1 MKFTISHLLIFQFIR
16 IQMRGKNVDENKVEH
31 LSNTG
36 ETNYSLNC
44 CVALQTIAV
53 AEPSLMLL
61 VPAVQQA
68 IEWPKGVI
76 S

>member
-1 MKFTISHLLIFQFIR
+1 
-16 IQMRGKNVDENKVEH
+16 MRGKNVDENKVEH

-36 ETNYSLNC
+36 ETNNSLNC
-44 CVALQTIAV
+44 RVALQTIAV